1 GGGGGG
7 GAGGG
12 ARGGGGAGGGGVV
25 GGGGWGGGCG
35 GAAGN
40 GGDGVKARGSAVRV
54 LVLLSMVAATVV
66 GLAVPAQATFHFV
79 RVRQVFAGLP
89 GHHDVQ
95 YIELQ
100 SFQVCCQNMF
110 EGHHVDVFDAAGKR
124 VGSFAFSQPVA

>member
-1 GGGGGG
+1 MTSLCTN
-7 GAGGG
+7 AL
-12 ARGGGGAGGGGVV
+12 AETTISCALQRASKPSTTRTRAISTRPLLCRPW
-25 GGGGWGGGCG
+25 GW
-35 GAAGN
+35 ASSS
-40 GGDGVKARGSAVRV
+40 GGDGVRTRGSAVRV
-54 LVLLSMVAATVV
+54 LVLLSMVAGTVV

-89 GHHDVQ
+89 GHHNVQ

-124 VGSFAFSQPVA
+124 VG